1 MKPSRWYENSRFIEL
16 DGQRLF
22 VHEQGEG
29 PVLLCLHGIPGA
41 SWSWHKLLPEL
52 TGFRVIA
59 PDLLGFG
66 HSDKPGDARYSVV
79 AHSDRMEALLAALSI
94 KDFHLMGQG
103 VGAMIATELLAR
115 AEGRLAEERDP
126 RINPLSLFLINAP
139 VFPELSETPQAEQWL
154 SGRLGELLKFVATR
168 AHFWQ
173 YLNRISGPYS
183 RPTPTEAGHLWKLML
198 RHEGRW
204 LLPAH
209 ARYHKE
215 LMKRGKRWVR
225 TLRDTE
231 RPVRLV
237 AGPED
242 PIAGHRLEA
251 AFRRSLPALRR
262 EMIGKLG
269 HLPQLEAPNK
279 LLPLIEAF
287 HEEISV

>member
-1 MKPSRWYENSRFIEL
+1 MKPSRWYETEHFVEL
-16 DGQRLF
+16 DGQRIF
-22 VHEQGEG
+22 IHEQGEG

-79 AHSDRMEALLAALSI
+79 AHSDRMEQLLAALSI
-94 KDFHLMGQG
+94 RDFHLMGQG
-103 VGAMIATELLAR
+103 LGAIIATELLAR

-139 VFPELSETPQAEQWL
+139 LFPELSQTPKAERL
-154 SGRLGELLKFVATR
+154 LAGRLGELLKFFATR

-173 YLNRISGPYS
+173 YLNELSGPYS
-183 RPTPTEAGHLWKLML
+183 RPTPTEVGHLWALL
-198 RHEGRW
+198 RRDEGRW

-209 ARYHKE
+209 ARYHGE
-215 LMKRGKRWVR
+215 LMRRGKRWVR
-225 TLRDTE
+225 ALRDTH
-231 RPVRLV
+231 RAVQLA

-251 AFRRSLPALRR
+251 AFRRSLPGLKRT
-262 EMIGKLG
+262 MVGKLG
-269 HLPQLEAPNK
+269 HAPQFEAAEK
-279 LLPLIEAF
+279 LLPLIKAF
-287 HEEISV
+287 HDIEES